1 MAGLTSTGFTSYS
14 LSELVT
20 SMQAKAKELFGSD
33 INIED
38 DSVMGVLIELYAYGL
53 DQVWSNMQSLY
64 DSFVPQNAVGVQLDN
79 IAQIKGLTRKDATSS
94 TSRILLTGTGD
105 TLIPA
110 GTLFSIGASGS
121 QFSLDSDVTLPGG
134 GTSIGYVT
142 CTVQGPVLVAAN
154 SIDKIVTP
162 VTGLSSVTQPD
173 AGAQGSDVETDVEL
187 RYRLANID
195 QILGSSSRSALEAKL
210 LEFSGITS
218 ALVSENVTSTTDAE
232 GIPPHSFHAVLWP
245 TITDT
250 AGLAK
255 VIYDNKP
262 AGIQAHGAAGPFG
275 VVGSNGETYNVDFS
289 WATEKAI
296 EIQVTLTTNSAVF
309 PSDGNTQIQTAL
321 VNAVAEYQVGQDIK
335 HFNLLCTAADA
346 VEGVEDITLLFRFK
360 DTGSFLTT
368 TLAVAGNEVATLAT
382 ANCTVG
388 GV

>member
-38 DSVMGVLIELYAYGL
+38 DSVMGVLIDLYAYGL

-79 IAQIKGLTRKDATSS
+79 IAQIKGLTRKDATAS
-94 TSRILLTGTGD
+94 TASILLTGTPD
-105 TLIPA
+105 AVIPA
-110 GTLFSIGASGS
+110 ETLFSIGASGA
-121 QFSLDSDVTLPGG
+121 QFSLDADVTLPGG
-134 GTSIGYVT
+134 GTYIGYVT
-142 CTVQGPVLVAAN
+142 CTTTGPVLVSSY
-154 SIDKIVTP
+154 SITNIVTP
-162 VTGLSSVTQPD
+162 VTGLTSITQ
-173 AGAQGSDVETDVEL
+173 ANTGAQGTNVETDVEL

-195 QILGSSSRSALEAKL
+195 QILGSSSRSALEARL

-218 ALVSENVTSTTDAE
+218 ALVSENATNTTDAE
-232 GIPPHSFHAVLWP
+232 SIPPHSFHAVLWP

-262 AGIQAHGAAGPFG
+262 AGIQAYGTAGPYG
-275 VVGSNGETYNVDFS
+275 VVGSNGNTYNVDFS

-296 EIQVTLTTNSAVF
+296 EIQVTLSTNSAVF

-321 VNAVAEYQVGQDIK
+321 VNAIAAYQVGQDIR

-346 VEGVEDITLLFRFK
+346 VAGVEDITVLFRFE

-368 TLAVAGNEVATLAT
+368 TLAVASNEVATLSISD
-382 ANCTVG
+382 CTVG